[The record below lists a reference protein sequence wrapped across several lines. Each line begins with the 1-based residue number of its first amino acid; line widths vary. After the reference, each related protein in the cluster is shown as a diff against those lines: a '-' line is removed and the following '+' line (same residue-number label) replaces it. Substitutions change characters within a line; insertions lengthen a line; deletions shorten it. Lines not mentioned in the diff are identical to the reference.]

1 MMSGNTFAHPD
12 LWVYFMVGVAVMLVL
27 DLFVFNRKDHV
38 IHVKEALLLSAFWIA
53 VALCFNAYVWYHEG
67 HDLGLQFLTGYLVE
81 KSLSVD
87 NLFVM
92 LLVFQSFKIDPKYQH
107 RVLFWGIL
115 GAIVFRGVLIF
126 VGAELVHRFEWIL
139 YIFGAILIYSG
150 IKFLRES
157 DHEGDAT
164 ENGITVFLRKH
175 IPLTNG
181 FRGHNFFAKENGK
194 WMATPMFLALCVIE
208 VSDIVFAVDSI
219 PAVFAVT
226 QDTFIAF
233 SSNIAAILGLRA
245 LYFVVADGIARF
257 RYLKPGLAAI
267 LIFVGS
273 KMLIVHFYHVP
284 SWVSLLVI
292 IAILITSALSSWYVN
307 KRENSVLER
316 EEHLKGHKKK

>member
-1 MMSGNTFAHPD
+1 
-12 LWVYFMVGVAVMLVL
+12 MVGVVVMLML
-27 DLFVFNRKDHV
+27 DLFVFNKSDHV
-38 IHVKEALLLSAFWIA
+38 IKVKEAILISAFWIF
-53 VALCFNAYVWYHEG
+53 VALSFNAYIWFHNG

-92 LLVFQSFKIDPKYQH
+92 LLVFQSFKIESRYQH

-150 IKFLRES
+150 IKFLTES
-157 DHEGDAT
+157 DHAGDAT
-164 ENGITVFLRKH
+164 ENSITKFLRRH
-175 IPLTNG
+175 IPITDG
-181 FRGHNFFAKENGK
+181 FRGHDFFSRENGK
-194 WMATPMFLALCVIE
+194 LMATPMFLALCVIE

-226 QDTFIAF
+226 QDSFIAF

-245 LYFVVADGIARF
+245 LYFVVADGISRF

-273 KMLIVHFYHVP
+273 KMLIVHFYKIP

-292 IAILITSALSSWYVN
+292 IMILFTSAMSSWYVT

-316 EEHLKGHKKK
+316 EQK

>member
-1 MMSGNTFAHPD
+1 MVSGNTFAHPD
-12 LWVYFMVGVAVMLVL
+12 LWLYFMIGVVAMLAL
-27 DLFVFNRKDHV
+27 DLFVFNRNDHV
-38 IHVKEALLLSAFWIA
+38 IKVKEALLISAFWIA
-53 VALCFNAYVWYHEG
+53 IALCFNAYIWFHEG
-67 HDLGLQFLTGYLVE
+67 ADLGMQFLTGYLVE

-92 LLVFQSFKIDPKYQH
+92 LLVFQSFKIDAKYQH

-115 GAIVFRGVLIF
+115 GAIVFRGALIF

-150 IKFLRES
+150 VKFLRES
-157 DHEGDAT
+157 DAEGDVT
-164 ENGITVFLRKH
+164 ENALTTWLRRRIPITD
-175 IPLTNG
+175 G
-181 FRGHNFFAKENGK
+181 FRGHNFFSRENGRL
-194 WMATPMFLALCVIE
+194 MATPLFLALCVIE

-226 QDTFIAF
+226 HDSFIAF

-245 LYFVVADGIARF
+245 LYFVVADGISRF
-257 RYLKPGLAAI
+257 RYLKPGLAAV

-273 KMLIVHFYHVP
+273 KMLIIHYYKIP

-292 IAILITSALSSWYVN
+292 IAILTTASLSSWYVN
-307 KRENSVLER
+307 KRMNSVQDR
-316 EEHLKGHKKK
+316 K

>member
-1 MMSGNTFAHPD
+1 MLSGNTFAHPD
-12 LWVYFMVGVAVMLVL
+12 LWLYFLVGVVAMLAL
-27 DLFVFNRKDHV
+27 DLFVFNRNDH
-38 IHVKEALLLSAFWIA
+38 IIKIKEALLISAFWIA
-53 VALCFNAYVWYHEG
+53 VALSFNAYIWFQHG

-92 LLVFQSFKIDPKYQH
+92 LLVFQSFKIQSKYQH

-115 GAIVFRGVLIF
+115 GAIVFRGILIF
-126 VGAELVHRFEWIL
+126 VGAELVHRFEWVL

-150 IKFLRES
+150 VKFLRES
-157 DHEGDAT
+157 DDQGDVT
-164 ENGITVFLRKH
+164 ENAITKFLRRH
-175 IPLTNG
+175 IPITDG
-181 FRGHNFFAKENGK
+181 FRGHDFFSRENGRL
-194 WMATPMFLALCVIE
+194 MATPMFLALCIVE

-226 QDTFIAF
+226 QDSFIAF

-245 LYFVVADGIARF
+245 LYFVVADGISRF

-267 LIFVGS
+267 LIFVGT
-273 KMLIVHFYHVP
+273 KMLVVHFYKIP

-292 IAILITSALSSWYVN
+292 IAILVTSGLSSWYVL
-307 KRENSVLER
+307 KREQSILDR
-316 EEHLKGHKKK
+316 KQK